1 MVSVPLHLGK
11 CITYTLQVS
20 ICKVWE
26 KTCQSTY
33 RNLDINDGKDLVFF
47 RVFLSTCIHIH
58 LYLYLQLRSSQPA
71 VRGVHVEGGQF
82 VARDWSNL
90 PPT

>member
-26 KTCQSTY
+26 KTCQSTN

-47 RVFLSTCIHIH
+47 RVFLSSYICIL

-71 VRGVHVEGGQF
+71 VRGVHVKGGQF

>member
-1 MVSVPLHLGK
+1 MVSVPLHLGN
-11 CITYTLQVS
+11 CITYALQVS

-26 KTCQSTY
+26 KTCQSIY
-33 RNLDINDGKDLVFF
+33 RNLDINDDKDPVYF
-47 RVFLSTCIHIH
+47 RVFLSSYICIH

-90 PPT
+90 APT